1 MRPYGGSSVVSAR
14 LRACEQ
20 APRLASPNP
29 SPARSLGRSRRP
41 RNWDTE
47 ALPVCPSHR
56 DAYAPSSQ
64 AQPVSVD
71 TTTSRPVAR
80 APALPPAPRRTCA
93 DRVCASGGSAASRPH
108 ARTAEPRARKP
119 PREGCGA
126 RAVSTSSPDSE
137 VVLGDP
143 GLRPSP
149 PYPQKVP
156 PPARLTPMAKGNT
169 HIIRGTCWT
178 QCLLPS
184 RGAGRER
191 GEGREQCVA
200 DSHVRLA
207 RWLPVGRVG
216 RTRREKSGAHSR
228 SPLRRVPPRPAPLPS
243 PRAAPTSLM
252 WGPRRSSAGRSGGDT
267 PNPKVNEEGKKKGLR
282 NEVKTK
288 TPNCPRSFFFGL
300 NINGRCP
307 CFFVFCFLKKFLCI
321 QKFLKSRKLV

>member
-1 MRPYGGSSVVSAR
+1 MVVSGRHPTYWQTQRAYVAQAWATSRQAAPGGSSARAAVSTHTRVRGEAVRPYGGSSVVSAR

-156 PPARLTPMAKGNT
+156 PPPPG
-169 HIIRGTCWT
+169 
-178 QCLLPS
+178 LPP
-184 RGAGRER
+184 
-191 GEGREQCVA
+191 
-200 DSHVRLA
+200 
-207 RWLPVGRVG
+207 W
-216 RTRREKSGAHSR
+216 
-228 SPLRRVPPRPAPLPS
+228 
-243 PRAAPTSLM
+243 PRATLTLFGAP
-252 WGPRRSSAGRSGGDT
+252 AGRSVFSLPAGPDANVEKDGSSASLTAMSDSPGGCLWAGWGAHGGRSQGPTLDHHSGVSH
-267 PNPKVNEEGKKKGLR
+267 PGPHPSLR
-282 NEVKTK
+282 
-288 TPNCPRSFFFGL
+288 PALHLPH
-300 NINGRCP
+300 
-307 CFFVFCFLKKFLCI
+307 
-321 QKFLKSRKLV
+321 